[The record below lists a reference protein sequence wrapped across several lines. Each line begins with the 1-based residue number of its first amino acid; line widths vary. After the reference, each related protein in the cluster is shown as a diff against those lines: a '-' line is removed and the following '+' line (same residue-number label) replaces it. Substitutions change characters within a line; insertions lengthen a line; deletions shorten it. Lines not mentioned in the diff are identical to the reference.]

1 MSVERE
7 GDAAKPAAR
16 RRGGLG
22 RGLGALIPDG
32 PQEQRVPENP
42 LDVLFPDRG
51 AGAGEARERGGSMR
65 DLLSPPGRSGNV
77 SRETIGRGSV
87 RQSPPT
93 TPNGGEQTGGTWG
106 VFPSES
112 APAASNGEADVSRE
126 TSQPQDGLVDV
137 PGAHFA
143 SVPVDWIIPN
153 LKQPRSVFEQTDL
166 DELAASIGELG
177 VLQPV
182 VVRTL
187 TPEILE
193 DPEQR
198 ARLVE
203 ESKDRPD
210 ARYELVMGERRW
222 RAAIAAGLAS
232 VPAIVRETAPDKM
245 LREALVENLHR
256 VQLNPLEEAAAYSQL
271 IEDFGYTQE
280 ELSRAV
286 SKSRPQV
293 ANTLRLLNL
302 PPQVAQ
308 KVAADV
314 LSAGHAR
321 ALLSLAS
328 AEAMVE
334 VAERIVR
341 EGLSV
346 RATEELVRAGSTK
359 TAKRASHQRPP
370 SRDAIAHAAR
380 ISEILDTFVKISQ
393 GKQKGRLMI
402 DYADEEDLARIVQI
416 LLGGTT
422 TR

>member
-1 MSVERE
+1 MSVERGGE
-7 GDAAKPAAR
+7 AAKPAAR

-22 RGLGALIPDG
+22 RGLGALIPDS
-32 PQEQRVPENP
+32 PPEQKVPENP

-51 AGAGEARERGGSMR
+51 AGAGGARERGGSMR

-77 SRETIGRGSV
+77 SRETAGGASAPRDASTA
-87 RQSPPT
+87 PT
-93 TPNGGEQTGGTWG
+93 AAPAGATWG

-112 APAASNGEADVSRE
+112 SDATSNGEVDVSRE
-126 TSQPQDGLVDV
+126 TSRTRDELVDV
-137 PGAHFA
+137 PDAHFA
-143 SVPVDWIIPN
+143 SVPVEWIVPN

-198 ARLVE
+198 ARLIE

-232 VPAIVRETAPDKM
+232 VPAIVRETAPDNM

-308 KVAADV
+308 KVAAGV

-321 ALLSLAS
+321 ALLSLDS
-328 AEAMVE
+328 AEMMVE

-346 RATEELVRAGSTK
+346 RATEEMVRAGGTK
-359 TAKRASHQRPP
+359 TAKRASRQRPP

-380 ISEILDTFVKISQ
+380 ISEILDTSVKISQ

-416 LLGGTT
+416 LLGEAT